1 MTTGIAHQLAALR
14 RIAAF
19 SAAVRG
25 HGLGEWQ
32 TGEGFALA
40 KCIQCGAELRVYFP
54 ALEPEMD
61 GPALDYECARH
72 AVAAEAA

>member
-1 MTTGIAHQLAALR
+1 MTTGLVHQLAALQ

-25 HGLGEWQ
+25 HELGEWQ

-40 KCIQCGAELRVYFP
+40 RCTRCGAELRVYYP
-54 ALEPEMD
+54 ALQPEMD
-61 GPALDYECARH
+61 GPALGH
-72 AVAAEAA
+72 ACGQHAADGRAA